1 MVLQLVEWSRLVTKP
16 MGIAAPRFGG
26 VFHFFGAMVGNRRR
40 LAHRHGKQGTAS
52 ARDGTRRLPATAAIQ
67 GAALML
73 VPLPASAHPHVWI
86 TVKGEIV
93 YGPDRT
99 VTEIRYDWSFDEAY
113 SAYAVVGLER
123 DSNGTITP
131 DGLKNTSIV
140 NAQAFQEAQ
149 YFTFITSDGS
159 KIGFSGASDYR
170 LGYDNGR
177 LNLAFRLHLQNPI
190 PATHGFEIKIYDP
203 TFFVSLTLSGAEDA
217 IKAVHLPAECAVRV
231 NRPESLVDAQRAIA
245 DEVFLRMEGNSTY
258 GARYAN
264 EVDVTCTKPD
274 P

>member
-1 MVLQLVEWSRLVTKP
+1 VLKLLEWSRPATEP
-16 MGIAAPRFGG
+16 MGTIAPRFGSAC
-26 VFHFFGAMVGNRRR
+26 HFLGAMVWNKRR
-40 LAHRHGKQGTAS
+40 LAYQHGKQRTVL
-52 ARDGTRRLPATAAIQ
+52 ARDGGRRLRATVAPL

-73 VPLPASAHPHVWI
+73 VPLQARAHPHVWI

-93 YGPDRT
+93 FQPDQT

-113 SAYAVVGLER
+113 SAYAVLGLEK
-123 DSNGTITP
+123 DSNGNITS

-149 YFTFITSDGS
+149 YFTFVTSGGS

-190 PATHGFEIKIYDP
+190 PATHSFEIKIYDP

-217 IKAVHLPAECAVRV
+217 IRAVHLPAGCAVRIS
-231 NRPESLVDAQRAIA
+231 RPESLVDAQRAIA
-245 DEVFLRMEGNSTY
+245 DEAFLQMEGHSTY

-264 EVDVTCTKPD
+264 EADVTCAKPK

>member
-1 MVLQLVEWSRLVTKP
+1 MTFCATNANRPRSRSCEVMVLQLLEWSRLATEP
-16 MGIAAPRFGG
+16 MGTLAPWFRTA
-26 VFHFFGAMVGNRRR
+26 FHFLGAMAWNKRGLR
-40 LAHRHGKQGTAS
+40 
-52 ARDGTRRLPATAAIQ
+52 AAAAVQ

-73 VPLPASAHPHVWI
+73 VPLQARAHPHVWI

-93 YGPDRT
+93 FDADRT

-113 SAYAVVGLER
+113 SAYAVLGLEK
-123 DSNGTITP
+123 DSNGNIAS

-140 NAQAFQEAQ
+140 NAQAFEDAQ

-177 LNLAFRLHLQNPI
+177 LNLAFRLHLRNPI

-217 IKAVHLPAECAVRV
+217 IKAIHLPAECAVRIS
-231 NRPESLVDAQRAIA
+231 RPESLVDAQRAIA
-245 DEVFLRMEGNSTY
+245 DEVFLRMEGNATY

-264 EVDVTCTKPD
+264 EADVTCTKPK